1 MWHINF
7 VIMDKYFVYRH
18 IRKDKNIIFYIGIG
32 KIRTDKLATTFKMQH
47 YRAYSKQ
54 GRNPIWKRIAAK
66 SEYKVEIIIT
76 GISFDEAKN
85 LEIKLI
91 SKYGKLKEKGLL
103 ANISDGGETVHEDL
117 ITVLNDPKCSQRV
130 YQYDLQGNFIKEWL
144 STNHIKREL
153 GFDNSVLRKALKGT
167 TKSPNI
173 SYGFQWYLEYK
184 GENIEPS
191 DSGKI
196 TLHKPVI
203 LTKENET
210 LIFNSREECAKHFNV
225 QSAQIS
231 NAIKNGWKFKTYK
244 IKNYGI

>member
-7 VIMDKYFVYRH
+7 ATMDKYFVYKH
-18 IRKDKNIIFYIGIG
+18 VRKDKNTIFYIGIG

-54 GRNPIWKRIAAK
+54 GRNPIWKRIVAK
-66 SEYKVEIIIT
+66 SKYEVEIIIT
-76 GISFDEAKN
+76 GISFNEAKN
-85 LEIKLI
+85 LEIELI
-91 SKYGKLKEKGLL
+91 SKYGKLKEKGFLS
-103 ANISDGGETVHEDL
+103 NISDGGETVHEDL

-144 STNHIKREL
+144 STNQIKREL
-153 GFDNSVLRKALKGT
+153 GFDNSVIRKALKGT

-184 GENIEPS
+184 GKKIEPS

-210 LIFNSREECAKHFNV
+210 LIFNSREKCAKYFNV
-225 QSAQIS
+225 QSSQIS
-231 NAIKNGWKFKTYK
+231 NAIKNEWKFKTYK
-244 IKNYGI
+244 IKNYEN